1 MTLNLLRVLDIIG
14 LDEGGLD
21 GSELISSLDM
31 ITRIVRGSPDFLG
44 YILLKLNM
52 IKVRSDVVRS
62 LIIFMV
68 LR

>member
-1 MTLNLLRVLDIIG
+1 VAYYYFSYM
-14 LDEGGLD
+14 
-21 GSELISSLDM
+21 ELEKYDQM
-31 ITRIVRGSPDFLG
+31 
-44 YILLKLNM
+44 LKLNM

>member
-1 MTLNLLRVLDIIG
+1 VAYYYFSYM
-14 LDEGGLD
+14 
-21 GSELISSLDM
+21 ELEKYNQM
-31 ITRIVRGSPDFLG
+31 
-44 YILLKLNM
+44 LKLNM